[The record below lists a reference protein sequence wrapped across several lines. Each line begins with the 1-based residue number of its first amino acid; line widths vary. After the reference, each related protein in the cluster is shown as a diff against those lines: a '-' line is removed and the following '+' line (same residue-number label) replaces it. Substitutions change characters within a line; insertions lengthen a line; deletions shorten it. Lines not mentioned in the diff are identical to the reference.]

1 MGEELTGTSKRIYY
15 YLIKQK
21 KPVGIRKIQKDLN
34 LSSPS
39 IVSYHLKKLMEE
51 GLVKEVEDGYIV
63 TKVIIEDYIK
73 LKNTIVPRSVFL
85 ASFSVSS
92 FFISIYLAIYHPFSA
107 TIFSLV
113 VLFIVS
119 VLFIY
124 DIVKKYRKLKSL

>member
-73 LKNTIVPRSVFL
+73 LKNTIIPRSVFL
-85 ASFSVSS
+85 ASFFVSS
-92 FFISIYLAIYHPFSA
+92 FFISIYLTIYHPFSA